1 MQDTDTDTRD
11 PEDIRVGATIRALRE
26 AYGLTAAG
34 LGGLIG
40 KSEALVT
47 AVERGER
54 HATLAV
60 CRDIAGKLKLPLA
73 AITVEG
79 YGTASLCRRVPPRP
93 WAAA

>member
-26 AYGLTAAG
+26 AYGLTAAQMG
-34 LGGLIG
+34 RLIG

-47 AVERGER
+47 AVERGDR
-54 HATLAV
+54 GATPEV
-60 CRDIAGKLKLPLA
+60 CRAIADNLKIPLA

-79 YGTASLCRRVPPRP
+79 YAKAAS
-93 WAAA
+93 

>member
-1 MQDTDTDTRD
+1 MQVTDTDTRD

-26 AYGLTAAG
+26 AYGLKAAE
-34 LGGLIG
+34 LGRLIG

-54 HATLAV
+54 KATPEV
-60 CRDIAGKLKLPLA
+60 CKAIADNLRLPLA

-79 YGTASLCRRVPPRP
+79 YAKAAS
-93 WAAA
+93 